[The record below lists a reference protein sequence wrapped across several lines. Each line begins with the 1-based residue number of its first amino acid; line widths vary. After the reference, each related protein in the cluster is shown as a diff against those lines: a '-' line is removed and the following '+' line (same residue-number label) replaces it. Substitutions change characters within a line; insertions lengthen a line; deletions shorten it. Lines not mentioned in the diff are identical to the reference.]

1 MDAAGRG
8 ALIANT
14 LRLPCRASRVV
25 SVSGDEDV
33 ARAIDVARRE
43 RLPIRALGDGS
54 NVVLPP
60 SLRALV
66 LRVADEA
73 VSVLDDSPTQVT
85 LRVGAGKNWHALVEE
100 TLCRGWYGLENL
112 ALIPGRVGA
121 APVQNIGAY
130 GRELQDFTVAV
141 HGSDLR
147 TARGRSV
154 SARQCEFAYRD
165 SVFKR
170 RWRDRVLIRAVDLR
184 LSKTPDPHLAYPALR
199 ERLKSGLYPETPRGV
214 FDAVVAQRR
223 QRLPDP
229 ARRPNAG
236 SFFKNPVLAAALV
249 ERLARRFPDL
259 PSFAQREA
267 SAKLSA
273 AWLIERCGLRGE
285 RQGQALV
292 SATHALVVENAG
304 GATQADVLALAERV
318 QARVYA
324 AFGVQLVRE
333 PRVMAADAGDL

>member
-1 MDAAGRG
+1 MDTAGRG

-14 LRLPCRASRVV
+14 LRLPCRANRVV

-66 LRVADEA
+66 LRVADDA

-130 GRELQDFTVAV
+130 GRELRDFTVAV

-170 RWRDRVLIRAVDLR
+170 RLRDRVLIRAVDLR

-199 ERLKSGLYPETPRGV
+199 ERLKSGPYPETPRGV

-259 PSFAQREA
+259 PRFAQREA

>member
-1 MDAAGRG
+1 MDTAGRG
-8 ALIANT
+8 APIANT
-14 LRLPCRASRVV
+14 LRLPCRANRVV

-66 LRVADEA
+66 LRVADDA

-100 TLCRGWYGLENL
+100 TLRRGWYGLENL

-130 GRELQDFTVAV
+130 GRELRDFTVAV

-170 RWRDRVLIRAVDLR
+170 RLRDRVLIRAVDLR
-184 LSKTPDPHLAYPALR
+184 LSKTPDPHLVYPALR
-199 ERLKSGLYPETPRGV
+199 ERLKSGPYPETPRGV

-267 SAKLSA
+267 GAKLPA